1 MKKQGKFA
9 AYMWN
14 HAGIVIRP
22 KGMAGKMHIE
32 IRGKA
37 AVTALV
43 LWAGAVGLAVVEIV
57 RLVG

>member
-14 HAGIVIRP
+14 HGGIVIRP

-32 IRGKA
+32 LRGK
-37 AVTALV
+37 TAYVALAM
-43 LWAGAVGLAVVEIV
+43 WAGMLGGLAYLIV
-57 RLVG
+57 Q